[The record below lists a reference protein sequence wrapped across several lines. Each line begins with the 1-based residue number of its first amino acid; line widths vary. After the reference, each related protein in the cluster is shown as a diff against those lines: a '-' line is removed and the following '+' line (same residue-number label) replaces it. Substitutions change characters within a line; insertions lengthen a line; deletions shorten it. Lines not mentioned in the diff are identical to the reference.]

1 MIPDLAP
8 PSATTS
14 ATIPGGTGLRALLGL
29 LLVLWLV
36 LPLVPVALWA
46 VAGTWRAPDV
56 LPGSFGI
63 QGIAALLSPQIGTA
77 FWTSVLL
84 GLCVAVAAT
93 PLGLMGALA
102 VRGLPRGPSRVVE
115 AVLLAPLAIPP
126 FALVMGV
133 NVVLLRLYTPAFL
146 GTVLVLVVTAMPYTA
161 FMFRSALA
169 SYDDRFDEV
178 ARSLGASRW
187 QAVGHVRLPLL
198 AGAGARAGFL
208 AFLVG
213 WGDYITTLLVG
224 GGQLR
229 TLPLILASA
238 ASATGNEQFTAAL
251 SLAVVVPPL
260 LLLAALSAPRLRNGV
275 TR

>member
-1 MIPDLAP
+1 MIPGLAP
-8 PSATTS
+8 APAT
-14 ATIPGGTGLRALLGL
+14 ATRTVPGGTALRALLGL
-29 LLVLWLV
+29 TLALWLL

-56 LPGSFGI
+56 LPGSFGL
-63 QGIAALLSPQIGTA
+63 QGIAALLSPEIGAA
-77 FWTSVLL
+77 FGTSVLL
-84 GLCVAVAAT
+84 GLCVAAAAT
-93 PLGLMGALA
+93 PLGLAGALA
-102 VRGLPRGPSRVVE
+102 VRGLPRVSGRVLE

-133 NVVLLRLYTPAFL
+133 NVVLLRLYTPALL
-146 GTVLVLVVTAMPYTA
+146 GTVLVLAVAATPYTA

-169 SYDDRFDEV
+169 SYDDRFDDV
-178 ARSLGASRW
+178 ARSLGASGW
-187 QAVGHVRLPLL
+187 QAVRHVRLPLL
-198 AGAGARAGFL
+198 TGAAARAAFL

-229 TLPLILASA
+229 TLPLLLASA

-260 LLLAALSAPRLRNGV
+260 LLLAALSAPRSRNG
-275 TR
+275 TAR